1 MSSNPFAAVVQSPH
15 LARSQV
21 HTYDN
26 KFALIWKM
34 KMVQPLQN
42 RASEFNTQ
50 WGMENINN
58 TNPQ

>member
-1 MSSNPFAAVVQSPH
+1 
-15 LARSQV
+15 
-21 HTYDN
+21 
-26 KFALIWKM
+26 M